1 MALPK
6 DVVDAFNASG
16 STKILCT
23 LDEEGNVHAA
33 PLGSL
38 RATLDGSM
46 LTFNESS
53 TVGTPKRLALM
64 KINGKTAMATVVA
77 RFEETV
83 NGYCVRCRVKES
95 LTSGPFYEES
105 VERSVKAGRGKP
117 KAIWILQPESY
128 KACTGSE
135 QGKIVKC

>member
-6 DVVDAFNASG
+6 DVIDAFNALG

-23 LDEEGNVHAA
+23 LDQEGNVHAA

-38 RATLDGSM
+38 RATSDGSI
-46 LTFNESS
+46 LSFNESS
-53 TVGTPKRLALM
+53 TVGTPKRLVHM
-64 KINGKTAMATVVA
+64 KENGKTAVATVVA

-83 NGYCVRCRVKES
+83 KGYCVRCKVKES
-95 LTSGPFYEES
+95 LTSGPIYEES

-117 KAIWILQPESY
+117 KVIWILQPESY
-128 KACTGSE
+128 KACTGPE